1 MNYLLLGL
9 AVLVLVVLM
18 IGLLARRGTPG
29 WLRPPPTKS
38 LGDRLGRTRQVLGG
52 RLGTLLG
59 RGQLDEAFWTGLEE
73 TLIAADVGVE
83 TSNDVVELVRAGR
96 PTTPEAAKQ
105 LLIQELKAVFG
116 GKDRSLKRS
125 RDPSAY
131 MVVGV
136 NGTGKTTTIAKLAYN
151 FMLAGVTPILGAA
164 DTFRAAADE
173 QLRQWAERVG
183 VELVGGEPGSD
194 PASVAHDAVAA
205 ARQRRAD
212 LVIVDTAGRLHSN
225 QNLMAE
231 LAKIARVLRR
241 EAGALDEVLLVLD
254 ATTGQNGIVQAEV
267 FLEAIGITGVVLTKL
282 DGTAKGGV
290 VAAVE
295 RHTGVPVK
303 LIGVG
308 EGLDDLIPFEPDAFV
323 EALLS

>member
-1 MNYLLLGL
+1 MKYVLLGL
-9 AVLVLVVLM
+9 AVAVVAGLVF
-18 IGLLARRGTPG
+18 GLLTRRRAPEG
-29 WLRPPPTKS
+29 LRPAPTRA
-38 LGDRLGRTRQVLGG
+38 LGDRLGRTRQALGG

-59 RGQLDEAFWTGLEE
+59 RGELDQTFWTGLEE
-73 TLIAADVGVE
+73 SLIAADVGVE
-83 TSNDVVELVRAGR
+83 TSTEVVERVRAGH
-96 PTTPEAAKQ
+96 PTTPEAARQ
-105 LLIQELKAVFG
+105 LLIDELKAVFA
-116 GKDRSLKRS
+116 GKHRSLKRS
-125 RDPSAY
+125 QDPSAY

-136 NGTGKTTTIAKLAYN
+136 NGTGKTTTIAKLAHN
-151 FMLAGVTPILGAA
+151 FVQQGVRPILGAA

-194 PASVAHDAVAA
+194 PASVAHDAFTA

-241 EAGALDEVLLVLD
+241 EAGTLDEVLLVLD
-254 ATTGQNGIVQAEV
+254 ATTGQNGIVQAEA

-295 RHTGVPVK
+295 RQTGVPVK

-308 EGLDDLIPFEPDAFV
+308 EGLEDLIPFEPDAFV